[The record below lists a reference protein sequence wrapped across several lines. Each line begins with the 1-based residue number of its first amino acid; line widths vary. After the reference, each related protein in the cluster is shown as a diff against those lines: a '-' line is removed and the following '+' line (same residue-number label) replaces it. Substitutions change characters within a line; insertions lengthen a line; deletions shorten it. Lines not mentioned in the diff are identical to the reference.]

1 MSYDRPVV
9 PPSKSFG
16 NYEPGDAF
24 PRRRGGSLPRGG
36 RLRLG
41 QAAGASDPHA
51 DRDFALADHLSER
64 LDSGTVDLAEA
75 VLGTGNASLVE
86 PHDQEVD
93 ETDRDT
99 QTQTQGKP
107 TPHRGHH
114 HGEPRVRLDHR

>member
-24 PRRRGGSLPRGG
+24 PRRRRGPLPRGG

-41 QAAGASDPHA
+41 QAAGASDLHG
-51 DRDFALADHLSER
+51 DLALTDDLSER

-75 VLGTGNASLVE
+75 VLGPGNASIVD

-93 ETDRDT
+93 ETDLVT

-114 HGEPRVRLDHR
+114 HGEPRVRLNHR